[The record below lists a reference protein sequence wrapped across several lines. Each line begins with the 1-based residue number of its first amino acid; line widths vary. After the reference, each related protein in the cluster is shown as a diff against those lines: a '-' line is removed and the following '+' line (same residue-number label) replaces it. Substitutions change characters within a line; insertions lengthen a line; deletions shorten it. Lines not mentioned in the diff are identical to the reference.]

1 MSETGD
7 ITKAIAALAQLNTL
21 AEAVAGYTRVLKEAG
36 VPDAAV
42 THCVAEYHT
51 FLMQLL
57 GQSMLKQ
64 RPKSLLE
71 AVSETAEQMRREGRM
86 P

>member
-1 MSETGD
+1 MTEQGD
-7 ITKAIAALAQLNTL
+7 ITKAIAALAQLFL
-21 AEAVAGYTRVLKEAG
+21 EAVAGYTRVLKEAG